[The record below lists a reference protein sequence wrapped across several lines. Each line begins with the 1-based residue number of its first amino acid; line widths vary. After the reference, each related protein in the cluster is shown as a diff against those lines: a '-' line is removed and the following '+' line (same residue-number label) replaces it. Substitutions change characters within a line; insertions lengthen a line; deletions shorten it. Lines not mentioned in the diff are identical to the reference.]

1 MTASNSPRPSTHTD
15 AARAAEAAR
24 STPLDAVVQA
34 CEADQADEA
43 ARSRTLAA
51 YDYPLDP
58 ACVAQAPASPRDAA
72 RLLVLPAT
80 GDAQHASF
88 AELPQFLR
96 AGDLLVLN
104 ETRVLPARLH
114 AVRPSGAPAELL
126 PFAPV
131 DGSVHAARIWRA
143 LAKPRRPLR
152 PGVVLVTRGGVSLR
166 VLAPAD
172 VERLQEGSGEAALE
186 QDDAVLLA
194 ADGPLWEV
202 MQAEGELPLPPYV
215 ARPEGPGTADA
226 AGYQTAFARV
236 PGAVAAPTASLHFTE
251 QTFAALQERGVHTA
265 RLVLHVGPGTFLPV
279 RREHEAD
286 IRGHRMHA
294 EPYDVPQQTAAAVRA
309 TRARGGRVVAAGTT
323 SLRALES
330 WASSGAAQG
339 DSRLFVRPGHAFR
352 VVDALLT
359 NFHLPRTTLMML
371 VSAMSGRARILAAYA
386 DAQARGYRFFSYG
399 DATLLVGRTPPT
411 GSVPGEPGFTPAG
424 DFP

>member
-1 MTASNSPRPSTHTD
+1 MSPSASPTTPLSVDTPAVRP
-15 AARAAEAAR
+15 AEAAQDVL
-24 STPLDAVVQA
+24 TPASD
-34 CEADQADEA
+34 ADESQ
-43 ARSRTLAA
+43 RSRTLAA

-58 ACVAQAPASPRDAA
+58 ACIAQAPASPRDAA

-80 GDAQHASF
+80 GEAQHARF

-96 AGDLLVLN
+96 PGDLLVLN

-114 AVRPSGAPAELL
+114 AWRPSGAPVELL

-131 DGSVHAARIWRA
+131 DGSVRAARIWRA

-152 PGVVLVTRGGVSLR
+152 PGVVLATRGGVRLR

-172 VERLQEGSGEAALE
+172 VAQLRGADHPAADE
-186 QDDAVLLA
+186 SDDAVLLA

-226 AGYQTAFARV
+226 AGYQSAFARV

-251 QTFAALQERGVHTA
+251 QTFAALQRRGVQTA

-286 IRGHRMHA
+286 VSGHRMHA
-294 EPYDVPQQTAAAVRA
+294 EPYDVPHETAAAVCA

-330 WASSGAAQG
+330 WAVSGAARG

-352 VVDALLT
+352 AVNALLT

-386 DAQARGYRFFSYG
+386 EAQARGYRFFSYG
-399 DATLLVGRTPPT
+399 DATLLMGRTPPR
-411 GSVPGEPGFTPAG
+411 GSVPGEPGHVPEG
-424 DFP
+424 DAR